1 MYLAAALVA
10 RIRLHPFASSTKES
24 KIIYIVVA
32 ARETKDICSLKRN
45 DSFCAASAK
54 KMSM

>member
-24 KIIYIVVA
+24 KIIYIVA
-32 ARETKDICSLKRN
+32 AAPEAMEPYAT
-45 DSFCAASAK
+45 
-54 KMSM
+54 